1 MFKTSNIMSATK
13 LLREY
18 RGISQYLL
26 LYPQPLLITHKK
38 GGHLVLVNAEI
49 FEDLF
54 ERSLGES
61 PPAAVPEIP
70 ECFRS

>member
-1 MFKTSNIMSATK
+1 MFKTSQIISATR

-18 RGISQYLL
+18 KGISQYLL
-26 LYPQPLLITHKK
+26 SYPQPLLITHKK
-38 GGHLVLVNAEI
+38 GGHLVLVSAEI

-54 ERSLGES
+54 ERSLCES
-61 PPAAVPEIP
+61 PPAGVLEIP